1 MTSEDKYSIV
11 QQLEESLQKP
21 EILARLE
28 HYPDVLVSAIWEEVY
43 PKMPLCDPDDSS
55 PERLMQVLKQRYGAS
70 LKIEE
75 SCGLF
80 SIIRLT
86 LSNSV
91 CYIHKCPGS
100 YYILPMYRNVRR
112 FHTRLEAE
120 DAADLILEFDRL
132 APLILRRIED
142 MVMEWKQK
150 QLTLSLIKS
159 SVSGVIESLKR
170 KKRIAVPDKVTISG
184 TSLSKIN
191 VCFKSHKVIRCSLE
205 ELEGRLVKE
214 FGIQDKDQCNDM
226 HQSEY
231 NTSGRK

>member
-1 MTSEDKYSIV
+1 MTSQDKYSIV

-21 EILARLE
+21 EIPAKLE
-28 HYPDVLVSAIWEEVY
+28 HYPDVLVNDIWEVAY
-43 PKMPLCDPDDSS
+43 PMMPLCDPDDSS
-55 PERLMQVLKQRYGAS
+55 PEKLMQVL
-70 LKIEE
+70 
-75 SCGLF
+75 
-80 SIIRLT
+80 
-86 LSNSV
+86 
-91 CYIHKCPGS
+91 
-100 YYILPMYRNVRR
+100 
-112 FHTRLEAE
+112 
-120 DAADLILEFDRL
+120 
-132 APLILRRIED
+132 
-142 MVMEWKQK
+142 K

>member
-1 MTSEDKYSIV
+1 MTSQDKYSIV
-11 QQLEESLQKP
+11 QQLEESLHRP
-21 EILARLE
+21 EILSRLV
-28 HYPDVLVSAIWEEVY
+28 YSPDVLVNAIWEEVY
-43 PKMPLCDPDDSS
+43 PKMPLCDPEDSS
-55 PERLMQVLKQRYGAS
+55 VERLMQVLIKRCGAS

-75 SCGLF
+75 SCGIF
-80 SIIRLT
+80 SIIKLT
-86 LSNSV
+86 LPNNV
-91 CYIHKCPGS
+91 CYIHRCPGS
-100 YYILPMYRNVRR
+100 YYILPMYRTVRR
-112 FHTRLEAE
+112 FHTRLKAE
-120 DAADLILEFDRL
+120 DAADLILEFDKC
-132 APLILRRIED
+132 APLILKRTEEK
-142 MVMEWKQK
+142 VMEWKQK

-205 ELEGRLVKE
+205 ELEGRLLKE